1 MLDEKI
7 HAEERNGEETD
18 ERDVANCYGTDAPFG
33 VVEGGRK
40 LSAAGTMDWPAL
52 LVARTNT
59 TAVSS

>member
-7 HAEERNGEETD
+7 HAEERNGEGTD
-18 ERDVANCYGTDAPFG
+18 ERDVANRYGTDSAFG
-33 VVEGGRK
+33 VVEGGK
-40 LSAAGTMDWPAL
+40 ELSAVGIMDWPAF